1 MPGALASSPGR
12 TRSLAGVPDYT
23 EWIQR
28 AVGASL
34 SSAWLGG
41 PSSTLALLEAQAA
54 TLVAATPGEVK
65 NKSIST
71 ASLLPQKQTKKIKKS
86 HRIAQQPL
94 SSGLV
99 ADIEGLEAASML
111 RRGCAAAQL
120 GAAALQLPPS
130 RLGQP
135 AYCSLATAAAAANVA
150 DAVVTTQQT
159 EDNDL
164 LRVYE
169 LVLVETQV
177 RSLSLVA
184 LIATFMI
191 ISA

>member
-1 MPGALASSPGR
+1 MLDEEEDLEQWPAESYDVPPEGAPGSS
-12 TRSLAGVPDYT
+12 AGVP
-23 EWIQR
+23 
-28 AVGASL
+28 G
-34 SSAWLGG
+34 
-41 PSSTLALLEAQAA
+41 SSTRGAA
-54 TLVAATPGEVK
+54 AVTVSPQLGARSLDPRSEVTAGPCWRDPSYDGPRLHVDADVVKQVA
-65 NKSIST
+65 T
-71 ASLLPQKQTKKIKKS
+71 A
-86 HRIAQQPL
+86 R
-94 SSGLV
+94 
-99 ADIEGLEAASML
+99 AAN
-111 RRGCAAAQL
+111 AAQL